1 MIRTHYCGEPDIA
14 LLDKEVT
21 LTGWVD
27 SRRDHGGLI
36 FIDLRDRTGKVQV
49 VVDPKAAPE
58 AHKLSQDIRSEFVL
72 KVKGNVRRRP
82 EGTINKNI
90 KTGEIEVST
99 TELTVL
105 NPSKALPFQIDDTNV
120 AEEVRLKYRYLDI
133 RRPKMLS
140 NIINRHKVTFISRD
154 YLDKLG
160 FLEIETP
167 LLIKSTPEGAR
178 DFLVPSR
185 LSAGEFYALPQS
197 PQMLKQIMMVSG
209 IDKYFQIAKC
219 FRDEDLRADRQP
231 EFTQIDIEMSYITEE
246 DIYVLVEGMLKRVF
260 KETLGLDIPAPFP
273 KMTYDEAMDK
283 YGSDKPDLR
292 YGLEL
297 VNVTELMKQTPFK
310 VFLDAIA
317 KGGIIKGLKA
327 EGCAKFSRMEMDT
340 LTEFV
345 KQFGAKGLAW
355 FKVTAGGIESP
366 IAKFFEKPVQDEL
379 VKRFGAK
386 DGDLIMLIADKPFT
400 TNQCLDFLRRHMAE
414 KLGLIDPNKFVF
426 TWIVDFPLFM
436 WNEEE
441 KRFEPAHHPFTAPK
455 TDDLSA
461 FDRDLGAIKARAY
474 DIVLNGVELG
484 GGSIRIHNREMQA
497 KVFKT
502 IGISDEQANSR
513 FGFLLEAFEYGAP
526 PHGGVALGLDRMLM
540 LMFKESSIRDVIVF
554 PKTQKGQC
562 LLTNAP
568 SDVDEKQLRE
578 LHIKVNIIKKEE
590 VAKSL

>member
-1 MIRTHYCGEPDIA
+1 
-14 LLDKEVT
+14 
-21 LTGWVD
+21 
-27 SRRDHGGLI
+27 
-36 FIDLRDRTGKVQV
+36 
-49 VVDPKAAPE
+49 
-58 AHKLSQDIRSEFVL
+58 
-72 KVKGNVRRRP
+72 
-82 EGTINKNI
+82 
-90 KTGEIEVST
+90 
-99 TELTVL
+99 
-105 NPSKALPFQIDDTNV
+105 
-120 AEEVRLKYRYLDI
+120 
-133 RRPKMLS
+133 
-140 NIINRHKVTFISRD
+140 
-154 YLDKLG
+154 
-160 FLEIETP
+160 
-167 LLIKSTPEGAR
+167 
-178 DFLVPSR
+178 
-185 LSAGEFYALPQS
+185 
-197 PQMLKQIMMVSG
+197 MLKQIMMVSG

>member
-1 MIRTHYCGEPDIA
+1 
-14 LLDKEVT
+14 
-21 LTGWVD
+21 
-27 SRRDHGGLI
+27 
-36 FIDLRDRTGKVQV
+36 
-49 VVDPKAAPE
+49 
-58 AHKLSQDIRSEFVL
+58 
-72 KVKGNVRRRP
+72 
-82 EGTINKNI
+82 
-90 KTGEIEVST
+90 
-99 TELTVL
+99 
-105 NPSKALPFQIDDTNV
+105 
-120 AEEVRLKYRYLDI
+120 
-133 RRPKMLS
+133 
-140 NIINRHKVTFISRD
+140 
-154 YLDKLG
+154 
-160 FLEIETP
+160 
-167 LLIKSTPEGAR
+167 
-178 DFLVPSR
+178 
-185 LSAGEFYALPQS
+185 
-197 PQMLKQIMMVSG
+197 MLKQIMMVSG

-484 GGSIRIHNREMQA
+484 GGSIRIHNREIQA

>member
-1 MIRTHYCGEPDIA
+1 M
-14 LLDKEVT
+14 
-21 LTGWVD
+21 
-27 SRRDHGGLI
+27 
-36 FIDLRDRTGKVQV
+36 
-49 VVDPKAAPE
+49 
-58 AHKLSQDIRSEFVL
+58 
-72 KVKGNVRRRP
+72 
-82 EGTINKNI
+82 
-90 KTGEIEVST
+90 
-99 TELTVL
+99 
-105 NPSKALPFQIDDTNV
+105 
-120 AEEVRLKYRYLDI
+120 
-133 RRPKMLS
+133 
-140 NIINRHKVTFISRD
+140 
-154 YLDKLG
+154 
-160 FLEIETP
+160 
-167 LLIKSTPEGAR
+167 
-178 DFLVPSR
+178 
-185 LSAGEFYALPQS
+185 
-197 PQMLKQIMMVSG
+197 
-209 IDKYFQIAKC
+209 
-219 FRDEDLRADRQP
+219 
-231 EFTQIDIEMSYITEE
+231 
-246 DIYVLVEGMLKRVF
+246 
-260 KETLGLDIPAPFP
+260 
-273 KMTYDEAMDK
+273 
-283 YGSDKPDLR
+283 
-292 YGLEL
+292 
-297 VNVTELMKQTPFK
+297 
-310 VFLDAIA
+310 
-317 KGGIIKGLKA
+317 
-327 EGCAKFSRMEMDT
+327 
-340 LTEFV
+340 
-345 KQFGAKGLAW
+345 
-355 FKVTAGGIESP
+355 
-366 IAKFFEKPVQDEL
+366 
-379 VKRFGAK
+379 KRFGAK

>member
-1 MIRTHYCGEPDIA
+1 MLRTHYCGEPDVK
-14 LLDKEVT
+14 LLDTEIV
-21 LTGWVD
+21 LCGWVD

-36 FIDLRDRTGKVQV
+36 FIDLRDRTGKVQI
-49 VVDPKAAPE
+49 VVDPKVSGD
-58 AHKLSQDIRSEFVL
+58 AHKLAQNIRSEFVL
-72 KVKGNVRRRP
+72 KIKGKVQRRP
-82 EGTINKNI
+82 AGTVNKNI
-90 KTGEIEVST
+90 KTGEIELLT
-99 TELTVL
+99 LELTVL
-105 NPSKALPFQIDDTNV
+105 NSSKALPFQITDANV
-120 AEEVRLKYRYLDI
+120 AEEIRLKYRYLDL

-140 NIINRHKVTFISRD
+140 NIANRHKVTFITRD
-154 YLDKLG
+154 YLDKNG

-185 LSAGEFYALPQS
+185 LAPGEFYALPQS

-209 IDKYFQIAKC
+209 IDRYFQIAKC

-246 DIYVLVEGMLKRVF
+246 DIYTLVEGMLKQVF
-260 KETLGLDIPAPFP
+260 KETLGLEIISPFP
-273 KMTYDEAMDK
+273 KMTYDEAMEK

-297 VNVTELMKQTPFK
+297 VNVTELFKQTQFK

-327 EGCAKFSRMEMDT
+327 EGCAKFSRMDMDT

-414 KLGLIDPNKFVF
+414 KLGLIDPDKFVF

-455 TDDLSA
+455 TDDISA

-474 DIVLNGVELG
+474 DIVLNGMEIG
-484 GGSIRIHNREMQA
+484 GG
-497 KVFKT
+497 
-502 IGISDEQANSR
+502 
-513 FGFLLEAFEYGAP
+513 
-526 PHGGVALGLDRMLM
+526 
-540 LMFKESSIRDVIVF
+540 
-554 PKTQKGQC
+554 
-562 LLTNAP
+562 
-568 SDVDEKQLRE
+568 
-578 LHIKVNIIKKEE
+578 
-590 VAKSL
+590 

>member
-1 MIRTHYCGEPDIA
+1 MIRTHYCGEPDVN
-14 LLDKEVT
+14 LLDQEIT
-21 LTGWVD
+21 LCGWVD

-49 VVDPKAAPE
+49 VVDPQSNPE
-58 AHKLSQDIRSEFVL
+58 AHKIAQGVRSEFVL
-72 KVKGNVRRRP
+72 KVKGKVRRRP

-90 KTGEIEVST
+90 KTGEIEALT
-99 TELTVL
+99 TELVVL
-105 NPSKALPFQIDDTNV
+105 NPSKALPFQLDDTNV
-120 AEEVRLKYRYLDI
+120 AEEIRLKYRYLDM

-140 NIINRHKVTFISRD
+140 NIVNRHKVTFISRD
-154 YLDKLG
+154 YLDKQG

-185 LSAGEFYALPQS
+185 LSPGEFYALPQS

-209 IDKYFQIAKC
+209 IDRYFQIAKC

-231 EFTQIDIEMSYITEE
+231 EFTQIDIEMSYLTEE

-260 KETLGLDIPAPFP
+260 KETLGLDIVTPFA
-273 KMTYDEAMDK
+273 KMSYDEAMDK

-292 YGLEL
+292 YGLPL
-297 VNVTELMKQTPFK
+297 VNVTELMKQTNFK
-310 VFLDAIA
+310 VFLDAIG

-327 EGCAKFSRMEMDT
+327 EGCAKFSRMEMDS

-355 FKVTAGGIESP
+355 LKVTAAGVESP
-366 IAKFFEKPVQDEL
+366 IAKFFEKTVLDEL
-379 VKRFGAK
+379 VKRFGAN

-414 KLGLIDPNKFVF
+414 KLNLVDPNKFVF

-441 KRFEPAHHPFTAPK
+441 KRFEPAHHPFTAPL
-455 TDDLSA
+455 TEDISA

-474 DIVLNGVELG
+474 DIVLNGCEIG

-502 IGISDEQANSR
+502 IGISDEQASER
-513 FGFLLEAFEYGAP
+513 FGFLLEAFEFGTP
-526 PHGGVALGLDRMLM
+526 PHGGIALGLDRMLM
-540 LMFKESSIRDVIVF
+540 LMLKEQSIRDVIVF

-562 LLTNAP
+562 LLTDAP
-568 SDVDEKQLRE
+568 STVDEKQLRE
-578 LHIKVNIIKKEE
+578 LHIKTNIIVKEE
-590 VAKSL
+590 KKA